1 MDPYTLKKILAP
13 LLSPLPQALIWL
25 AVGVLLL
32 WFSRRQHLGK
42 LLVTGSMTLLVITCS
57 PPFAQWPILQAFG
70 DAESQE
76 KSDPIYNQLNLWD
89 L

>member
-42 LLVTGSMTLLVITCS
+42 LLVTGSMTLLVITCLRHLRNGPFCRPSAMPS
-57 PPFAQWPILQAFG
+57 P
-70 DAESQE
+70 
-76 KSDPIYNQLNLWD
+76 KKNQTQFITS
-89 L
+89 